1 MTVSDRAA
9 AIWIGVIAA
18 AIYVAAGF
26 GLSTDYDY
34 YGRLA
39 DAFLHGRWWLTE
51 APQWLNDLL
60 PCGEG
65 RFCVVYPP
73 LPAILSLPFVP
84 FFPTAV
90 SQVVASRIAGGASAG
105 ILYYGLRAYGAPRTY
120 ALAGAVL
127 SAFGTTLL
135 FSSVDG
141 RAWFAAHS
149 ASMLF
154 LALAFAVAARG
165 GSAVAVGALV
175 GISALARLPVALA
188 APALAL
194 LCARRAGTGYRR
206 SLGGVIAGGVPLA
219 LLYVGSNL
227 LRWGTPLDDGYAQL
241 TQGDVFFNH
250 GLFSPLYLLRHL
262 KAIFL
267 EPPDFVPGT
276 PFFLRPH
283 FIGMSLFLTTPAFVW
298 IFLALREIRRDIV
311 VAATALAAL
320 LALLPDLFHGT
331 VGFQQFG
338 YRFSI
343 DAQPF
348 LIALALAGDGLFRGI
363 DRKSTRLNSSHTVIS
378 YAVFCLKKKKV
389 EKVRAVSRCEDVGDW
404 GVAEVEPCK
413 SNAERAPPP
422 C

>member
-1 MTVSDRAA
+1 MTVSDRAV
-9 AIWIGVIAA
+9 AIWIAVIAA
-18 AIYVAAGF
+18 AIYVAAGI
-26 GLSTDYDY
+26 GLATDYDY

-51 APQWLNDLL
+51 APPWLNELL
-60 PCGEG
+60 PCGDG

-165 GSAVAVGALV
+165 GSAFAVGALI

-194 LCARRAGTGYRR
+194 LCARRSGSAYTR
-206 SLGGVIAGGVPLA
+206 SLAGVIAGGLPFA
-219 LLYVGSNL
+219 AIYVGYNL
-227 LRWGTPLDDGYAQL
+227 LRWETPLDDGYARL
-241 TQGDVFFNH
+241 TQGDVFFNQ
-250 GLFSPLYLLRHL
+250 GLFSPLYIVRQL

-267 EPPDFVPGT
+267 EPPDIVAGT
-276 PFFLRPH
+276 PFFFRPR
-283 FIGMSLFLTTPAFVW
+283 FTGMSLFLTTPAFIWV
-298 IFLALREIRRDIV
+298 FLALREVRRDVV
-311 VAATALAAL
+311 VAATAVAAL
-320 LALLPDLFHGT
+320 LALLPDLFHAT
-331 VGFQQFG
+331 WGFQQFG

-348 LIALALAGDGLFRGI
+348 LVPLGLTGDGLFRGAW
-363 DRKSTRLNSSHTVIS
+363 RHRPTVIFILAIVLS
-378 YAVFCLKKKKV
+378 LAVNIYATIAITRF
-389 EKVRAVSRCEDVGDW
+389 EYW
-404 GVAEVEPCK
+404 Q
-413 SNAERAPPP
+413 
-422 C
+422 

>member
-18 AIYVAAGF
+18 AIYVAAGI
-26 GLSTDYDY
+26 GLATDYDY

-51 APQWLNDLL
+51 APPWLNELL
-60 PCGEG
+60 PCGAG

-84 FFPTAV
+84 FFSTAV
-90 SQVVASRIAGGASAG
+90 AQVVASRIAGGASAG
-105 ILYYGLRAYGAPRTY
+105 LLYYGLRAYGAPRTY
-120 ALAGAVL
+120 ALAGALL
-127 SAFGTTLL
+127 SAFGTTLF

-154 LALAFAVAARG
+154 LSLAFAVAARG
-165 GSAVAVGALV
+165 GNALAVGALI

-194 LCARRAGTGYRR
+194 LCARRGGTGYGR
-206 SLGGVIAGGVPLA
+206 SLAGVLAGGAPFAIV
-219 LLYVGSNL
+219 YVGYNL
-227 LRWGTPLDDGYAQL
+227 LRWGTPLDDGYARL

-250 GLFSPLYLLRHL
+250 GLFSPLYLLRQL
-262 KAIFL
+262 QAIFL
-267 EPPDFVPGT
+267 EPPDLIPGT
-276 PFFLRPH
+276 PFFLRPR
-283 FIGMSLFLTTPAFVW
+283 FIGMSLFLTTPAFLW
-298 IFLALREIRRDIV
+298 MFLALREVRRDVV
-311 VAATALAAL
+311 VAATGAAAL
-320 LALLPDLFHGT
+320 LALLPDVFHGT

-348 LIALALAGDGLFRGI
+348 LVALTLTGDGLFRGI
-363 DRKSTRLNSSHTVIS
+363 WRRRPTVILILAVVLS
-378 YAVFCLKKKKV
+378 LAVNIYATIAITRF
-389 EKVRAVSRCEDVGDW
+389 EYW
-404 GVAEVEPCK
+404 Q
-413 SNAERAPPP
+413 
-422 C
+422 

>member
-39 DAFLHGRWWLTE
+39 EAFLHGRWWLTE
-51 APQWLNDLL
+51 APPWLNELL
-60 PCGEG
+60 ACGDG

-90 SQVVASRIAGGASAG
+90 AQVVASRIAGGASAG
-105 ILYYGLRAYGAPRTY
+105 VLYYGLRAYGAPRTY
-120 ALAGAVL
+120 ALAGAIV
-127 SAFGTTLL
+127 SAFGTTLF

-141 RAWFAAHS
+141 RAWYAAHS

-154 LALAFAVAARG
+154 LASAFAVAARG
-165 GSAVAVGALV
+165 GNAVAIGALI

-194 LCARRAGTGYRR
+194 LCARRSGAPFGR
-206 SLGGVIAGGVPLA
+206 SLRGVIVGGLPFA
-219 LLYVGSNL
+219 LVYVGYNL
-227 LRWGTPLDDGYAQL
+227 IRWGTPFDDGYARL
-241 TQGDVFFNH
+241 TQGDVFFNY
-250 GLFSPLYLLRHL
+250 GLFSPLYLLRQL
-262 KAIFL
+262 QAIFL
-267 EPPDFVPGT
+267 EPPDLIPNT
-276 PFFLRPH
+276 PFFFRPR
-283 FIGMSLFLTTPAFVW
+283 FIGMSLFLTTPVFLW
-298 IFLALREIRRDIV
+298 IFIALREIRRNAL
-311 VAATALAAL
+311 VAATGAAAL

-348 LIALALAGDGLFRGI
+348 LVALALAGDGLFRGVWRRWPTI
-363 DRKSTRLNSSHTVIS
+363 IVALAIVLSLAVNIYATIAITRFG
-378 YAVFCLKKKKV
+378 Y
-389 EKVRAVSRCEDVGDW
+389 W
-404 GVAEVEPCK
+404 Q
-413 SNAERAPPP
+413 
-422 C
+422 

>member
-18 AIYVAAGF
+18 GIYVAAGL
-26 GLSTDYDY
+26 GLTTDYDY

-51 APQWLNDLL
+51 APPWLNELL
-60 PCGEG
+60 SCGEG
-65 RFCVVYPP
+65 RYCVVYPP

-90 SQVVASRIAGGASAG
+90 AQVVASRIAGGASAG
-105 ILYYGLRAYGAPRTY
+105 VLYYGLRAYGAPRKY
-120 ALAGAVL
+120 ALAGALL

-154 LALAFAVAARG
+154 LSFALAVALRG

-194 LCARRAGTGYRR
+194 LCARRSGTGYGRA
-206 SLGGVIAGGVPLA
+206 LGAVVAGGLPFAIV
-219 LLYVGSNL
+219 YVGYNV
-227 LRWGTPLDDGYAQL
+227 LRWGTPLDEGYARL
-241 TQGDVFFNH
+241 TQGDVFFNQ
-250 GLFSPLYLLRHL
+250 GLFSPVYLLRQL

-267 EPPDFVPGT
+267 EPPDFVPAT
-276 PFFLRPH
+276 PFFPRPR

-298 IFLALREIRRDIV
+298 VFLALREVRRDV
-311 VAATALAAL
+311 AVAATATAAL

-348 LIALALAGDGLFRGI
+348 LVALALTGDGLFRGVWRRRPTAI
-363 DRKSTRLNSSHTVIS
+363 FILAIVLSLAVNIYATIAITRFE
-378 YAVFCLKKKKV
+378 Y
-389 EKVRAVSRCEDVGDW
+389 W
-404 GVAEVEPCK
+404 Q
-413 SNAERAPPP
+413 
-422 C
+422 